1 MKQKFKTSIQV
12 QTNGRYY
19 FSDYILCKSI
29 KTIKR
34 TKAYK
39 RYMMMLN
46 NNTITGFK
54 IVQL

>member
-19 FSDYILCKSI
+19 FSDYILCKNI

-39 RYMMMLN
+39 NYIMMLN

>member
-1 MKQKFKTSIQV
+1 MKQKFKASIQV

-19 FSDYILCKSI
+19 FSDYIYCKSI
-29 KTIKR
+29 KTITR

-39 RYMMMLN
+39 YYDNMLN

-54 IVQL
+54 IVLI

>member
-19 FSDYILCKSI
+19 FSDFIYCKSI

-39 RYMMMLN
+39 NYMMMLN
-46 NNTITGFK
+46 NSTITGFK
-54 IVQL
+54 IVQI